1 MFDSPRDT
9 LIWDTGHQ
17 AYVHKLLTGRHD
29 GWERLK
35 LTGGPSGYPSRA
47 ESPHDHVEN
56 SHASTSLSWADG
68 IARGYALTG
77 QRRHVVAVIG
87 DGALTGGM
95 AWEALNNIA
104 AAKDRNLVIV
114 VNDNGRSYAPTIG
127 GVADRLSSLRLQP
140 GYERVLEKGKQALTR
155 TPVVGGPLYAALHAL
170 KAGVKDALAPQEL
183 FSDLGIKYFGPV
195 EGHNVAAVESALRR
209 ARGFG
214 GPVIVHVVTQ
224 KGRGYPPAENDAAE
238 QMHSPA
244 AFDPVTGLPTGPPS
258 VGWTSVFADELVKI
272 GAVREDVVAITA
284 AMLGPTG
291 LVPFAEA
298 FPERCIDVGI
308 AEQHA
313 FTSAAG
319 LAYAG
324 LHPVVAVYSTFLN
337 RAFDQL
343 LLDVALHRQA
353 VTLVL
358 DRAGVTGNDGP
369 SHNGMWDLSLLGIV
383 PGMRVAAP
391 RDADTLREELAEAVA
406 VDDGP
411 TAIRFPKGAVIES
424 VPAVRRVDG
433 VDVLHEGGAARSC
446 SCARGRSGS
455 SAWPR
460 RRGWHGRGCRSRS
473 STRGGCCRCPP
484 PSSAM
489 AREHRLVVALSRRRA
504 ARRFRLGARRRA
516 ARGGV
521 RRPVRDLAI
530 PQEFLEHGS
539 RADVLAAVG
548 LGEQDVARRITEWAA
563 ALLPERAAQNSRG
576 VTLMRVLVVE
586 DEAALAD
593 AVARGL
599 RREGMA
605 VDVAYD
611 GDSGHEK
618 ATRHPVR
625 RGGARPGPARD
636 ARRRP
641 VRADRLL
648 RRHHAGAHAHGER
661 HPGRQGRRPVPG
673 RRRLPG
679 EALRLPRARGP
690 LPGARPPRHPGRAA
704 VADGRR
710 RRAGPGPAHRQP
722 GGPVARP
729 HPQGVRGAGG
739 AARRAGRRG
748 EQRGAARTGVGRE
761 RRPVHH
767 HRAGHRDDVAQEARR
782 ARRDRDGG
790 RGGLPGPRRGV
801 GRRV

>member
-1 MFDSPRDT
+1 M
-9 LIWDTGHQ
+9 
-17 AYVHKLLTGRHD
+17 HKLLTGRHD

-104 AAKDRNLVIV
+104 AGKDRNLVIV

-127 GVADRLSSLRLQP
+127 GVADRLASLRLQP
-140 GYERVLEKGKQALTR
+140 GYEAVLEKGKQALNR

-244 AFDPVTGLPTGPPS
+244 AFDPVTGLPKGPPS
-258 VGWTSVFADELVKI
+258 VGWTSIFADELVKI
-272 GAVREDVVAITA
+272 GAVRDDVVAITA

-291 LVPFAEA
+291 LAPFAEA

-313 FTSAAG
+313 LTSAAG

-383 PGMRVAAP
+383 PGIKVAAP
-391 RDADTLREELAEAVA
+391 RDAVTLREELAEAVA

-433 VDVLHEGGAARSC
+433 VDVLHEGDPGRGEVLLVCAGAFGQLGVATAARL
-446 SCARGRSGS
+446 ARQGVSVTVVD
-455 SAWPR
+455 PR
-460 RRGWHGRGCRSRS
+460 WVL
-473 STRGGCCRCPP
+473 PMP
-484 PSSAM
+484 AAVVAM
-489 AREHRLVVALSRRRA
+489 AREHRLVVALADGGRHGGFGSALADALRA
-504 ARRFRLGARRRA
+504 AECD
-516 ARGGV
+516 V
-521 RRPVRDLAI
+521 PVRDLAI

-539 RADVLAAVG
+539 RADVLAAAG
-548 LGEQDVARRITEWAA
+548 LGEQDVARRITEWAV
-563 ALLPERAAQNSRG
+563 ALSARTASVGG
-576 VTLMRVLVVE
+576 VALMRVLVVE
-586 DEAALAD
+586 DETALAD

-611 GDSGHEK
+611 GDAGHEK
-618 ATRHPVR
+618 ATVTRYDVVVLDRDLPGMRGDDLCAQIVSSGATTRVLMLTASGTLADKVDGLSRGADDYLAKPFDFPELVARCRALGR
-625 RGGARPGPARD
+625 RATPAAPPLLVADDVVLDPAR
-636 ARRRP
+636 RT
-641 VRADRLL
+641 V
-648 RRHHAGAHAHGER
+648 G
-661 HPGRQGRRPVPG
+661 
-673 RRRLPG
+673 
-679 EALRLPRARGP
+679 
-690 LPGARPPRHPGRAA
+690 
-704 VADGRR
+704 
-710 RRAGPGPAHRQP
+710 
-722 GGPVARP
+722 
-729 HPQGVRGAGG
+729 
-739 AARRAGRRG
+739 RAGRSLDLTRKEFG
-748 EQRGAARTGVGRE
+748 VLEVLLAARGAVVSSEELLERVWDENADPFTTTVRVTVMTLRKKLGEPGVIETVVG
-761 RRPVHH
+761 
-767 HRAGHRDDVAQEARR
+767 AGY
-782 ARRDRDGG
+782 
-790 RGGLPGPRRGV
+790 
-801 GRRV
+801 RVPAAG